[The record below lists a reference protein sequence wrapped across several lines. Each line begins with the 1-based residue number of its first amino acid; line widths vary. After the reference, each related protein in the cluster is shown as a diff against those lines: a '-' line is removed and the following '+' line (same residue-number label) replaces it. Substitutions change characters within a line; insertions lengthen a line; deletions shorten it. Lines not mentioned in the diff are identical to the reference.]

1 MPDITIN
8 GPDGQ
13 FMAYRADPAGGSQ
26 VAGAPAIVVIQEI
39 FGVNKVMRDISD
51 WWAGQGFIAVCP
63 DIFWRQEPGV
73 QLTDQTEEG
82 WARGFE
88 LYQGFDEAKGVEDI
102 QATIDAIR
110 GDAACSGKVGAVGF
124 CLGGKLAYLCATRTD
139 ADASVGFYGVG
150 IGNNLDEA
158 GNISKPAMLHIAEED
173 GYCPKEEQAQI
184 HAALDG
190 HDKVTIHDYA
200 GMDHA
205 FARAGGEHYDAGAA
219 QTAND
224 RSAAFF
230 NAHLR

>member
-1 MPDITIN
+1 MPDITIDS
-8 GPDGQ
+8 PDGQ

-26 VAGAPAIVVIQEI
+26 GARAPAIVVIQEI
-39 FGVNKVMRDISD
+39 FGVNEVMRDISD
-51 WWAGQGFIAVCP
+51 RWAGQGFIAVCP
-63 DIFWRQEPGV
+63 DIFWRQEPGI
-73 QLTDQTEEG
+73 QLTDRTEAEWG
-82 WARGFE
+82 RAFE
-88 LYQGFDEAKGVEDI
+88 LYRGFDEAKGIEDI

-110 GDAACSGKVGAVGF
+110 GDTACSGKVGTVGF

-139 ADASVGFYGVG
+139 ADANIGYYGVG
-150 IGNNLDEA
+150 IENNLDEA
-158 GNISKPAMLHIAEED
+158 GNISAPTMFHIAEED
-173 GYCPKEEQAQI
+173 GFCPKEAQAQV

-190 HDKVTIHDYA
+190 HARVTIHDYA

-219 QTAND
+219 QSAND

>member
-1 MPDITIN
+1 MGRP
-8 GPDGQ
+8 GL
-13 FMAYRADPAGGSQ
+13 YRGLPGHFLAP
-26 VAGAPAIVVIQEI
+26 GA
-39 FGVNKVMRDISD
+39 
-51 WWAGQGFIAVCP
+51 
-63 DIFWRQEPGV
+63 GV
-73 QLTDQTEEG
+73 QLTDQTEAG

-88 LYQGFDEAKGVEDI
+88 LYQGFDEAKGIEDI

-110 GDAACSGKVGAVGF
+110 TDAACSGKVGAVGF

-158 GNISKPAMLHIAEED
+158 GNIAKPAMLHIAEED

-190 HDKVTIHDYA
+190 HARVTIHDYA

-205 FARAGGEHYDAGAA
+205 FARMGGEHYDAAAA
-219 QTAND
+219 QSAND

-230 NAHLR
+230 GAHLG

>member
-1 MPDITIN
+1 
-8 GPDGQ
+8 
-13 FMAYRADPAGGSQ
+13 
-26 VAGAPAIVVIQEI
+26 
-39 FGVNKVMRDISD
+39 MRDISD

-63 DIFWRQEPGV
+63 DIFWRQEPGI
-73 QLTDQTEEG
+73 QLTDQTEAEWG
-82 WARGFE
+82 RAFE
-88 LYQGFDEAKGVEDI
+88 LYQGFDEAKGIEDI

-110 GDAACSGKVGAVGF
+110 GDAACSGTVGTVGF
-124 CLGGKLAYLCATRTD
+124 CLGGKLAYLCATRTN
-139 ADASVGFYGVG
+139 ADANIGYYGVG
-150 IGNNLDEA
+150 IENNLDEA
-158 GNISKPAMLHIAEED
+158 GNISAPTMFHIAEED
-173 GYCPKEEQAQI
+173 GFCPKEAQAQV

-190 HDKVTIHDYA
+190 RARVTIHDYA